1 MSDCWSTNVVA
12 SDDEGPVPP
21 GGGPLPPAGNNQ
33 LPLPLPF
40 GAVGNEQDPQR
51 LRPSNRYE
59 VDQIVHYNSIYNCR
73 SGSIGGQANE
83 DRSDTWSL
91 DAIASDSEA
100 DGGRERE
107 RQVEETSG
115 SKYENERE
123 FAGAR
128 NTGRRASTGGNR
140 GRRAIGESTRATES
154 RDCGTGHRAATHR
167 HLAVCRQREETQT
180 QQWKQSLQQ
189 E

>member
-59 VDQIVHYNSIYNCR
+59 I
-73 SGSIGGQANE
+73 
-83 DRSDTWSL
+83 
-91 DAIASDSEA
+91 AIFFYTILFIIAEVVRLEA
-100 DGGRERE
+100 RRTRIEATLGRWMQLRVIRRLME
-107 RQVEETSG
+107 
-115 SKYENERE
+115 
-123 FAGAR
+123 AG
-128 NTGRRASTGGNR
+128 R
-140 GRRAIGESTRATES
+140 GRDR
-154 RDCGTGHRAATHR
+154 
-167 HLAVCRQREETQT
+167 
-180 QQWKQSLQQ
+180 
-189 E
+189 